1 MQPNRK
7 LFRQELVEA
16 IQSRMGTYEIQQVMD
31 LLQALRDEARDGLM
45 TCSQDQFQSQQ
56 SKARTYEDLIKM
68 LTRPNLRTKGATN
81 G

>member
-7 LFRQELVEA
+7 LLRQELVEA

-45 TCSQDQFQSQQ
+45 TCSQDQFSSQQ

-68 LTRPNLRTKGATN
+68 LTRPSLKTKGATN